1 MKEIVFFTANG
12 KSPFAKWLF
21 SLDRLTISRVRY
33 AINRLAAGNFGDWKI
48 ISPGLCEMRLFFA
61 GGLRIYYTERKG
73 KIIILLCGGDKKT
86 QSKDIAKAKHY
97 LTQLGGTYD

>member
-1 MKEIVFFTANG
+1 MKEIVFFTING
-12 KSPFAKWLF
+12 KSPFIEWRN
-21 SLDRLTISRVRY
+21 SLDHLTVLRVRS
-33 AINRLAAGNFGDWKI
+33 AINRLAGGNFGDWKI

-86 QSKDIAKAKHY
+86 QSKDIAKAKRY

>member
-1 MKEIVFFTANG
+1 MKEIVFFTING
-12 KSPFAKWLF
+12 KIPFIEWRD
-21 SLDRLTISRVRY
+21 SLDAATKQRVFNALFRLK
-33 AINRLAAGNFGDWKI
+33 NGNFGDWKI

-86 QSKDIAKAKHY
+86 QSKDIAKAKRY